1 MQVATC
7 ILQPATNSCYLCIT
21 MAGPKGSKYYNV
33 FLEYEVWL
41 TNHESGGK
49 LDDKLVKLLK
59 GIQQN
64 GSLRSAAD
72 SLGLSYR
79 KAWGDIRKAEKFIAF
94 PLVVKVRGGK
104 DGGLSRL
111 TADGAEL
118 VEAFSQLH
126 KDFDEA
132 IYRTT
137 KKFFHDLN
145 KLP

>member
-1 MQVATC
+1 
-7 ILQPATNSCYLCIT
+7 

-33 FLEYEVWL
+33 FLEYGVWL
-41 TNHESGGK
+41 TNQDSEGR
-49 LDDKLVKLLK
+49 LDDKLVKLLA
-59 GIQQN
+59 GIRNN
-64 GSLRSAAD
+64 GSLRSAAE

-79 KAWGDIRKAEKFIAF
+79 KAWGDIRKAEKFIGFA
-94 PLVVKVRGGK
+94 LVEKVRGGK

-118 VEAFSQLH
+118 VEAFNHLH

>member
-1 MQVATC
+1 
-7 ILQPATNSCYLCIT
+7 

-33 FLEYEVWL
+33 LLEYGVWL
-41 TNHESGGK
+41 TNQESGGR
-49 LDDKLVKLLK
+49 LDDKLVRLLK
-59 GIQQN
+59 GIQDT
-64 GSLRSAAD
+64 GTLRSAAE

-79 KAWGDIRKAEKFIAF
+79 KAWGDIRKAEKFIGF
-94 PLVVKVRGGK
+94 SLVIKIRGGK

-111 TADGAEL
+111 TADGTEL
-118 VEAFSQLH
+118 VEAFAQLH

-145 KLP
+145 KQQQ

>member
-1 MQVATC
+1 
-7 ILQPATNSCYLCIT
+7 

-41 TNHESGGK
+41 T
-49 LDDKLVKLLK
+49 
-59 GIQQN
+59 
-64 GSLRSAAD
+64 
-72 SLGLSYR
+72 
-79 KAWGDIRKAEKFIAF
+79 
-94 PLVVKVRGGK
+94 
-104 DGGLSRL
+104 
-111 TADGAEL
+111 ADGAEL

-126 KDFDEA
+126 KEFDEA

>member
-1 MQVATC
+1 
-7 ILQPATNSCYLCIT
+7 

-33 FLEYEVWL
+33 FLDYGVWL
-41 TNHESGGK
+41 TNRETVGR
-49 LDDKLVKLLK
+49 LDDKLVGLLK
-59 GIQQN
+59 CIQEH

-79 KAWGDIRKAEKFIAF
+79 KAWGDIRKAEKFIGFA
-94 PLVVKVRGGK
+94 LVEKIRGGK

-111 TADGAEL
+111 TDDGAEL
-118 VEAFSQLH
+118 VEAFSHLH

-137 KKFFHDLN
+137 KKFFHELN
-145 KLP
+145 KTQ

>member
-1 MQVATC
+1 
-7 ILQPATNSCYLCIT
+7 
-21 MAGPKGSKYYNV
+21 MAGPIGSKYYNV
-33 FLEYEVWL
+33 FLEYGVWL
-41 TNHESGGK
+41 TNRESGGK
-49 LDDKLVKLLK
+49 LDDTLVKLLA
-59 GIQQN
+59 GIQES
-64 GSLRSAAD
+64 GTLRSAAD

-79 KAWGDIRKAEKFIAF
+79 KAWGDLRKAEKFVGF
-94 PLVVKVRGGK
+94 PLVEKIRGGK

-118 VEAFSQLH
+118 VAAFNHLH
-126 KDFDEA
+126 QEFDEA

>member
-1 MQVATC
+1 
-7 ILQPATNSCYLCIT
+7 

-33 FLEYEVWL
+33 FLEYGVWL
-41 TNHESGGK
+41 TNLESGGR
-49 LDDKLVKLLK
+49 LDDKLVRLLS
-59 GIQQN
+59 GIREN

-79 KAWGDIRKAEKFIAF
+79 KAWGDIRKAERFIGFA
-94 PLVVKVRGGK
+94 LVEKIRGGK

-111 TADGAEL
+111 TEDGTEL
-118 VEAFSQLH
+118 VEAFSHLH
-126 KDFDEA
+126 KEFDDA

-137 KKFFHDLN
+137 KNFFHDLN